1 MKKYMRIFWLLVL
14 VIVIVLSSLAL
25 GAYEYM
31 GLLNTQVPLISPVLA
46 SEVAQYSI
54 IKFQP
59 DTFVNPMYQNGPPL
73 TFLRKGLALIAL
85 LKF

>member
-25 GAYEYM
+25 GVYEYM

-46 SEVAQYSI
+46 SEVAQNSI

-59 DTFVNPMYQNGPPL
+59 DTFVNPMYQNGYY
-73 TFLRKGLALIAL
+73 I
-85 LKF
+85 